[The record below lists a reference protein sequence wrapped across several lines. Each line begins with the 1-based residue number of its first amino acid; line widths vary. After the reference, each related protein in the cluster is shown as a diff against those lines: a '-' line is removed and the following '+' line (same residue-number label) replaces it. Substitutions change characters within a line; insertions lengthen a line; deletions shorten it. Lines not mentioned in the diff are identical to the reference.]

1 MQKVVADVYNTLTLT
16 AQQEAYD
23 FIKYLAQK
31 QKSSPVF
38 LEKESRKQ
46 KRQTALSEFAESMK
60 ETWKDEDALEYQTRL
75 REERTLG

>member
-31 QKSSPVF
+31 QESSPAF
-38 LEKESRKQ
+38 FKKESRKQ
-46 KRQTALSEFAESMK
+46 KRQAALSEFAGSMK

-75 REERTLG
+75 REERSLG